1 MVVMNCTVRR
11 QLLNIDVPTIVSG
24 SYDYINVVGSFSSE
38 WDGMQKWIHIR
49 NVENPTVMFDAL
61 FVNDQVGAD
70 TGLNLTA
77 GQWDVWIHGAS
88 YVDNTLIKR
97 LTTQVKLIR
106 VEEGGSNELPDVPES
121 VAEQIA
127 AVADQA
133 LEVAQSVRED
143 ADNGEFDGATFTP
156 SVSEAGL
163 LSWTNDKGLPN
174 PQSVNIKGPKGD
186 PGSGGGYEPP
196 AGGIPASDL
205 STDVQSAL
213 AKANSALQEVPSTY
227 RTASAQDEIDNTQ
240 NEKINPLYTDFN
252 SSDTSIQFN
261 SPAPVRPS
269 RFIVAVTPSRSGS
282 GDPSPSNPR
291 PNAAK
296 SAEVITHNGTN
307 ISIPFSTPSC
317 GGRLDAITGE
327 YQDYGRIVNIAD
339 LNWDIYKTARCFRAI
354 LSGRRFSS
362 SESFC
367 FCSHYNFIGSGSLSW
382 IEKHINS
389 GECAYQ
395 STQAN
400 ILVRDERFMDDTLY
414 PTNAD
419 KIAAFI
425 AANADSTIVYALR
438 EPPVVQ
444 LPAPALPVS
453 AGENT
458 YTAGGDN
465 IDITVNAYLSNLQQQ
480 VDAAA
485 RAAMIAPVEG
495 STVSRAYAVNDFL
508 IYNNQ
513 ICKVTAPIQSGGT
526 IQIGVNA
533 VITTLGAEITA
544 LLNS

>member
-1 MVVMNCTVRR
+1 MSRFWGSGKFPYTTTNN
-11 QLLNIDVPTIVSG
+11 LNLDWMIKLVLDLKAIVESLVIDVG
-24 SYDYINVVGSFSSE
+24 E
-38 WDGMQKWIHIR
+38 
-49 NVENPTVMFDAL
+49 A
-61 FVNDQVGAD
+61 
-70 TGLNLTA
+70 
-77 GQWDVWIHGAS
+77 
-88 YVDNTLIKR
+88 YVK
-97 LTTQVKLIR
+97 
-106 VEEGGSNELPDVPES
+106 PES
-121 VAEQIA
+121 
-127 AVADQA
+127 
-133 LEVAQSVRED
+133 
-143 ADNGEFDGATFTP
+143 
-156 SVSEAGL
+156 
-163 LSWTNDKGLPN
+163 
-174 PQSVNIKGPKGD
+174 
-186 PGSGGGYEPP
+186 
-196 AGGIPASDL
+196 GIPKTDL
-205 STDVQSAL
+205 SAGVQASLDL
-213 AKANSALQEVPSTY
+213 ADSALQSVPDTY
-227 RTASAQDEIDNTQ
+227 RTAAAQDVIDEVQ
-240 NEKINPLYTDFN
+240 DDKINPLYIDFN

-269 RFIVAVTPSRSGS
+269 RFIVTVTPARSGS

-296 SAEVITHNGTN
+296 TAEVITHNGTN
-307 ISIPFSTPSC
+307 ISIPFSTPSY

-339 LNWDIYKTARCFRAI
+339 LDWDIYKTARSFRAV

-382 IEKHINS
+382 ISNNIDS

-395 STQAN
+395 STQPN

-465 IDITVNAYLSNLQQQ
+465 IRITVNAYLSNLQQQ

-495 STVSRAYAVNDFL
+495 RTVSRAYAVNDFL

-513 ICKVTAPIQSGGT
+513 LCIVTAPIQSGGT

-533 VITTLGAEITA
+533 VITTLGAAITA

>member
-1 MVVMNCTVRR
+1 MAKFWGSGKFPYTTTNN
-11 QLLNIDVPTIVSG
+11 LNLDWMIKLVLELKALVESLVIDV
-24 SYDYINVVGSFSSE
+24 
-38 WDGMQKWIHIR
+38 
-49 NVENPTVMFDAL
+49 
-61 FVNDQVGAD
+61 GA
-70 TGLNLTA
+70 A
-77 GQWDVWIHGAS
+77 
-88 YVDNTLIKR
+88 YVI
-97 LTTQVKLIR
+97 
-106 VEEGGSNELPDVPES
+106 PE
-121 VAEQIA
+121 
-127 AVADQA
+127 
-133 LEVAQSVRED
+133 
-143 ADNGEFDGATFTP
+143 T
-156 SVSEAGL
+156 
-163 LSWTNDKGLPN
+163 
-174 PQSVNIKGPKGD
+174 
-186 PGSGGGYEPP
+186 
-196 AGGIPASDL
+196 GIPKTDL
-205 STDVQSAL
+205 SAGVQSSL
-213 AKANSALQEVPSTY
+213 NKADSALQSVPDTY
-227 RTASAQDEIDNTQ
+227 RTAAAQDVIDEVQ
-240 NEKINPLYTDFN
+240 DGKIYPLYTEFN

-269 RFIVAVTPSRSGS
+269 RFIVSVTPARSGS
-282 GDPSPSNPR
+282 GAPSPSNPR

-296 SAEVITHNGTN
+296 TAEVVTHNGTN
-307 ISIPFSTPSC
+307 ISIPFSTPSY
-317 GGRLDAITGE
+317 GGRLDAITGV

-339 LNWDIYKTARCFRAI
+339 LNWDIYRTARSFRAI

-382 IEKHINS
+382 IENHINS

-419 KIAAFI
+419 KIAAFR

-453 AGENT
+453 AGENN
-458 YTAGGDN
+458 YTAGGDL
-465 IDITVNAYLSNLQQQ
+465 IGISVNAYLGNLQRQ

-513 ICKVTAPIQSGGT
+513 LCKVTAPIQSGGT

>member
-1 MVVMNCTVRR
+1 MSRFWGSGKFPYTTTNN
-11 QLLNIDVPTIVSG
+11 LNLDWMIKLVLELKAIVESLVIDVG
-24 SYDYINVVGSFSSE
+24 E
-38 WDGMQKWIHIR
+38 
-49 NVENPTVMFDAL
+49 A
-61 FVNDQVGAD
+61 
-70 TGLNLTA
+70 
-77 GQWDVWIHGAS
+77 
-88 YVDNTLIKR
+88 YVK
-97 LTTQVKLIR
+97 
-106 VEEGGSNELPDVPES
+106 PES
-121 VAEQIA
+121 
-127 AVADQA
+127 
-133 LEVAQSVRED
+133 
-143 ADNGEFDGATFTP
+143 
-156 SVSEAGL
+156 
-163 LSWTNDKGLPN
+163 
-174 PQSVNIKGPKGD
+174 
-186 PGSGGGYEPP
+186 
-196 AGGIPASDL
+196 GIPKTDL
-205 STDVQSAL
+205 SAGVL
-213 AKANSALQEVPSTY
+213 ASLNKADSALQSVPDTY
-227 RTASAQDEIDNTQ
+227 RTAAAQDVIDGVQ
-240 NEKINPLYTDFN
+240 DDKINPLYTDFN
-252 SSDTSIQFN
+252 ASDTSIQFN

-269 RFIVAVTPSRSGS
+269 RFIVTVTPARSGS

-296 SAEVITHNGTN
+296 TAEVVTHNGTN
-307 ISIPFSTPSC
+307 ISIPFSTPSY
-317 GGRLDAITGE
+317 GGRLDAITGK
-327 YQDYGRIVNIAD
+327 YQDFGRIVNIAD
-339 LNWDIYKTARCFRAI
+339 LNWDIYKTARSFRAI

-438 EPPVVQ
+438 EPPIVQ

-458 YTAGGDN
+458 YTAGGDQ
-465 IDITVNAYLSNLQQQ
+465 IGITVNAYLSNLQQQ

-495 STVSRAYAVNDFL
+495 STVSSAYAVNDFL

-513 ICKVTAPIQSGGT
+513 LCKVTAPIQSGGT

>member
-1 MVVMNCTVRR
+1 MSRFWGSGKFPYT
-11 QLLNIDVPTIVSG
+11 NI
-24 SYDYINVVGSFSSE
+24 N
-38 WDGMQKWIHIR
+38 
-49 NVENPTVMFDAL
+49 N
-61 FVNDQVGAD
+61 
-70 TGLNLTA
+70 LNLDWMIKQVQELKA
-77 GQWDVWIHGAS
+77 QVAALVGEIGDV
-88 YVDNTLIKR
+88 YVK
-97 LTTQVKLIR
+97 
-106 VEEGGSNELPDVPES
+106 PE
-121 VAEQIA
+121 
-127 AVADQA
+127 
-133 LEVAQSVRED
+133 
-143 ADNGEFDGATFTP
+143 T
-156 SVSEAGL
+156 
-163 LSWTNDKGLPN
+163 
-174 PQSVNIKGPKGD
+174 
-186 PGSGGGYEPP
+186 
-196 AGGIPASDL
+196 GIPKSDL
-205 STDVQSAL
+205 SAGVQASL
-213 AKANSALQEVPSTY
+213 DKADSALQAVPSTY
-227 RTASAQDEIDNTQ
+227 RTAAAQDMIDGAQ
-240 NEKINPLYTDFN
+240 DEKINPLYTDFN

-269 RFIVAVTPSRSGS
+269 RFVVTVTPARSGS

-296 SAEVITHNGTN
+296 TAEVITHNGTN
-307 ISIPFSTPSC
+307 ISIPFSTPSY
-317 GGRLDAITGE
+317 GGRLDTITGE
-327 YQDYGRIVNIAD
+327 YQNYGRIVNIAD
-339 LNWDIYKTARCFRAI
+339 LDWDIYRAARSFRVG
-354 LSGRRFSS
+354 LSGRRFSI

-382 IEKHINS
+382 ISDNIDS

-395 STQAN
+395 STQPH

-444 LPAPALPVS
+444 LPSPALPVS

-458 YTAGGDN
+458 YTAGGDK
-465 IDITVNAYLSNLQQQ
+465 IEITVNAYLSNLQQQ

-495 STVSRAYAVNDFL
+495 RTVSRAYAVNDFL

-513 ICKVTAPIQSGGT
+513 LCKVAAPIQRGGT